1 MSSGGNP
8 TTTREIPHIG
18 KIRRKK
24 KKTHTETQERL
35 SHDLII
41 NSTPNTVTDNLEAS
55 QKSKLLPEDQS
66 IWIQHQVL
74 QLLSP
79 GPERWSPKISRCESQ
94 EARLNENDSYDKL
107 SSSGF
112 DRLTWLP
119 HKPRTEAAV
128 WKGPS
133 FWERGQFA
141 FKASVQGTSIQFNTY
156 LEAYWNTI

>member
-1 MSSGGNP
+1 MSSRRNP
-8 TTTREIPHIG
+8 KTTREIPHIG
-18 KIRRKK
+18 QFRGKK
-24 KKTHTETQERL
+24 KIHTRKQERL
-35 SHDLII
+35 RHNLII
-41 NSTPNTVTDNLEAS
+41 NSTPNTVTHNLEAS

-79 GPERWSPKISRCESQ
+79 GPEKWSPKTPRCESQ
-94 EARLNENDSYDKL
+94 QVRLNENDSSDKL

-128 WKGPS
+128 WKVPS
-133 FWERGQFA
+133 FWERSQFP
-141 FKASVQGTSIQFNTY
+141 FKASVQGTGT
-156 LEAYWNTI
+156 